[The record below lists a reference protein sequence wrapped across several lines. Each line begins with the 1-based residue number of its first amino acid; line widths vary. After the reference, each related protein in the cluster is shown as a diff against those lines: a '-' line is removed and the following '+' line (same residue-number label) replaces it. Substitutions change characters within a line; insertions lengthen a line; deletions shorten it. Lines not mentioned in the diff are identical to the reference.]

1 MPALDSETE
10 RLWPVV
16 QKVLFVPNTEE
27 EYQQLLAVLDMIMDV
42 VGEAESHPL
51 APLMQVIGILIEK
64 YEEKSVS
71 ENSDV

>member
-1 MPALDSETE
+1 MPARDRETE

-16 QKVLFVPNTEE
+16 QKVLFVPTTEE
-27 EYQQLLAVLDMIMDV
+27 EYQQLLAVLDMIMDL

-51 APLMQVIGILIEK
+51 APLMQVIGVLIQK

-71 ENSDV
+71 ESSDV